1 METCSTPPTPAVTGG
16 GLEWGVGERG
26 EVENVRGRREEKMG
40 AELSCKL
47 RESSCVCRCRCVIV
61 WGRNRDNSYHL
72 LGSLSFGFI
81 TPKIEQLTNSPT
93 HPSPNLLHPP
103 IFPILG
109 NRTTICP
116 LPQDTEANSSAFSSN
131 CPLNLT
137 GSPPPMPPSPH
148 RSRHYRP
155 STRAPR
161 LHSSSV
167 ESSLPTAAGGIF

>member
-1 METCSTPPTPAVTGG
+1 MVDWSR
-16 GLEWGVGERG
+16 GVGERG
-26 EVENVRGRREEKMG
+26 EVENVRGRKEEKMG

-47 RESSCVCRCRCVIV
+47 RESSCVCRCCYVIV

-93 HPSPNLLHPP
+93 HPSPNLLHPL

-116 LPQDTEANSSAFSSN
+116 LPQTTEANSSAFSSN

-137 GSPPPMPPSPH
+137 GLTTSNATLSPPVQTLPSFYLATSPPFKLGRVVSPH
-148 RSRHYRP
+148 GSWRDLLKS
-155 STRAPR
+155 
-161 LHSSSV
+161 
-167 ESSLPTAAGGIF
+167 